1 MALSSQWFGQF
12 YLDIRTFRVY
22 PPGKM
27 EDNMASI
34 IKRILAKMDEVSQP
48 QQKFLLPLFV
58 TIVVMRGKVNFR
70 NLSRYSDVN
79 EKTYSRQF
87 RKLFDFVSF
96 NQYLIE
102 EAVETTHEQIGIMDC
117 SYVPKSG
124 KQTYGLDIFYDS
136 CKNQPAKGLEVSNL
150 VVIDVT
156 DNTGYTLSSR
166 QTPSQEA
173 LEKMVADGDITPTSQ
188 IEDDEITRIDFYA
201 THLTEDSSH
210 LPQEVRYIVADGYY
224 AKTKFVTAVHHV
236 NRHLISK
243 LRCDANLRYLYT
255 GPQKKKGA
263 RRKYDGK
270 VKFDDTSRLE
280 YVAQVEPGLHL
291 YTAIVNNVQLKCNIR
306 LVYVQNLR
314 NRQKPGYALLFSTD
328 INQDAITIYRYY
340 KARFQIEFLFRDAK
354 QFTGLSDCQARCQDS
369 LDFHFNA
376 SFTTLNLAKVDAQQ
390 NFGLLPNT
398 PFSMATQKRVY
409 FNEHLLQR
417 FIAVLALDPTLVIN
431 NPELQQLT
439 MYGAIAA

>member
-1 MALSSQWFGQF
+1 
-12 YLDIRTFRVY
+12 
-22 PPGKM
+22 
-27 EDNMASI
+27 MASI
-34 IKRILAKMDEVSQP
+34 IRRILEKMDRVSHS
-48 QQKFLLPLFV
+48 QQKFLSTLFV

-70 NLSRYSDVN
+70 NLSRYSELN

-87 RKLFDFVSF
+87 RKGFDFVSF

-102 EAVETTHEQIGIMDC
+102 EAVEATHEQIGVMDC

-136 CKNQPAKGLEVSNL
+136 RKNQATKGLEVSNL
-150 VVIDVT
+150 SVIDVT

-166 QTPSQEA
+166 QTPSHEA
-173 LEKMVADGDITPTSQ
+173 LEKMVANGDITPAGQ

-201 THLTEDSSH
+201 THLTQDSSH
-210 LPQEVRYIVADGYY
+210 LSQEVNYIVADGYY
-224 AKTKFVTAVHHV
+224 AKKKFVTAVHHID
-236 NRHLISK
+236 RHLISK

-255 GPQKKKGA
+255 GPQKKRGA

-291 YTAIVNNVQLKCNIR
+291 YTAIVNSVQLKCNIR
-306 LVYVQNLR
+306 LVYVLNLR

-328 INQDAITIYRYY
+328 RNQDTKTVYRYY

-354 QFTGLSDCQARCQDS
+354 QFTGLSDCQARCQGS
-369 LDFHFNA
+369 LNFHFNA
-376 SFTTLNLAKVDAQQ
+376 SFTTLNLTKVDAQQ

-398 PFSMATQKRVY
+398 PFSMATQKRLY
-409 FNEHLLQR
+409 FNQHLLQR
-417 FIAVLALDPTLVIN
+417 FISVLALDPNLVIN
-431 NPELQQLT
+431 DPGVQQLT

>member
-1 MALSSQWFGQF
+1 M
-12 YLDIRTFRVY
+12 
-22 PPGKM
+22 
-27 EDNMASI
+27 
-34 IKRILAKMDEVSQP
+34 
-48 QQKFLLPLFV
+48 
-58 TIVVMRGKVNFR
+58 
-70 NLSRYSDVN
+70 
-79 EKTYSRQF
+79 
-87 RKLFDFVSF
+87 
-96 NQYLIE
+96 
-102 EAVETTHEQIGIMDC
+102 
-117 SYVPKSG
+117 
-124 KQTYGLDIFYDS
+124 
-136 CKNQPAKGLEVSNL
+136 
-150 VVIDVT
+150 
-156 DNTGYTLSSR
+156 
-166 QTPSQEA
+166 
-173 LEKMVADGDITPTSQ
+173 
-188 IEDDEITRIDFYA
+188 
-201 THLTEDSSH
+201 
-210 LPQEVRYIVADGYY
+210 
-224 AKTKFVTAVHHV
+224 
-236 NRHLISK
+236 
-243 LRCDANLRYLYT
+243 
-255 GPQKKKGA
+255 
-263 RRKYDGK
+263 
-270 VKFDDTSRLE
+270 KFDDTSRLE